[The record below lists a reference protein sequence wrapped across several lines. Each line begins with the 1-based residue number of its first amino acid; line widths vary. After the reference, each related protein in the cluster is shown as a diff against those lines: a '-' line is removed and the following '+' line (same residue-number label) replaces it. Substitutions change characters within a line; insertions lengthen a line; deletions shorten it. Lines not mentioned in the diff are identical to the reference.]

1 MVIVYLGT
9 GDPKLIDSIKK
20 VGMEFHVVGDREL
33 SKTMAELIQ
42 HPTTSKG
49 NQPPFLYL
57 YKEDASLLAK
67 AFQQEHIFI
76 GRVAENTEEN
86 IQWSLRDLMDE
97 VDLAYEIDTLRT
109 ELYIMVQNIDT
120 KRFQTDADYQHLMR
134 HAIAL
139 VEDPHASLEQ
149 LDDMVRACQKA

>member
-20 VGMEFHVVGDREL
+20 VGMEFHVVGDQEL

-67 AFQQEHIFI
+67 AFQQEHILSVGLLKI
-76 GRVAENTEEN
+76 PKKISNGLCV
-86 IQWSLRDLMDE
+86 I
-97 VDLAYEIDTLRT
+97 
-109 ELYIMVQNIDT
+109 
-120 KRFQTDADYQHLMR
+120 
-134 HAIAL
+134 
-139 VEDPHASLEQ
+139 
-149 LDDMVRACQKA
+149 